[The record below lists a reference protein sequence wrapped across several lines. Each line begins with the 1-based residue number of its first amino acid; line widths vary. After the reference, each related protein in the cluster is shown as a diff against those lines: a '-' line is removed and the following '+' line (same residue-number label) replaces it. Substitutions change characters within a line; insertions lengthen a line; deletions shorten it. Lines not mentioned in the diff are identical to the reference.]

1 MKPLL
6 VVKYGTACLTNE
18 KGDIETAV
26 IANIVDQLAILHT
39 NYRLVMVSSGAVSA
53 GKNSIRNYTATVSQ
67 KKAAAAIGNPVLI
80 ETYSSFFRKKNIS
93 VGQILC
99 ERQHFS
105 DRAKFIQLKSTLETM
120 WDNNVIPIANENDV
134 MSGTEL
140 KFSDN
145 DQLAMMLAINFSAET
160 VMFGTSAPG
169 LWDENKEVIPII
181 KHFDARIYGL
191 VRPEETSQGGLGGM
205 VSKLTYADM
214 ATQYGVNAIIFA
226 GRDPGKIIAALNKKT
241 GTICLAQGCRVPAR
255 KRWMAVSSLSL
266 GRIGADAGAKRA
278 LINRKSLL
286 SVGVKKIEGMFEKNS
301 VVEIYDLENP
311 DKPFAVAQAEI
322 SSVDMKQVLQEK
334 SSCLIAHADHIVLL

>member
-18 KGDIETAV
+18 AGEIELNV
-26 IANIVDQLAILHT
+26 IKNITEQLSALHKK
-39 NYRLVMVSSGAVSA
+39 YRLVLVSSGAVGA
-53 GKNSIRNYTATVSQ
+53 GKSSIKNYTGTVSQ
-67 KKAAAAIGNPVLI
+67 KKAAAAIGNPILI
-80 ETYSSFFRKKNIS
+80 ETYASFLRKKNIA

-120 WDNNVIPIANENDV
+120 WENNVIPISNENDV
-134 MSGTEL
+134 MSGLDL

-145 DQLAMMLAINFSAET
+145 DQLAMMLAINFSAKT

-169 LWDENKEVIPII
+169 LWDEKKQVIPTIE
-181 KHFDARIYGL
+181 HFDARIYGL
-191 VRPEETSQGGLGGM
+191 VRPEETSHSGLGGM

-226 GRDPGKIIAALNKKT
+226 GRAKAGIIAALDKKI
-241 GTICLAQGCRVPAR
+241 GTLCLAQGCRVPAR

-266 GRIGADAGAKRA
+266 GRIGVDDGAKKA
-278 LINRKSLL
+278 LLKRKSLL
-286 SVGVKKIEGMFEKNS
+286 SVGAKKME
-301 VVEIYDLENP
+301 
-311 DKPFAVAQAEI
+311 
-322 SSVDMKQVLQEK
+322 
-334 SSCLIAHADHIVLL
+334 